1 MSNFILV
8 MCFLVLATCTPHIV
22 GPNYNQGRTHN
33 ESRDLRMKI
42 VHKEDARMKK
52 AMIKTRKAA
61 SPKNRKRK
69 SKNKN
74 TKRIIR

>member
-22 GPNYNQGRTHN
+22 GPNYNQGNTHN
-33 ESRDLRMKI
+33 ASKQNRMKI
-42 VHKEDARMKK
+42 VYKEDARMKK

-61 SPKNRKRK
+61 SPKNKKRK

-74 TKRIIR
+74 YKRIIR